1 MRRSLAL
8 VGALVPFLTLSL
20 SVGPARADT
29 GPASQSTGHATPND
43 GPPAPRPR
51 RTGLLIGGLAT
62 LGISYTL
69 TAAAGLDALE
79 SWQSGTVCNLNNG
92 MCVGTSSP
100 IGRAL
105 VIPVLGP
112 WLAMGHIRD
121 SRELPLLAFFGIAQ
135 ATGVALTIAG
145 IVRYSADGAAAEAPG
160 EPAGARRARSRP
172 SGFISFGMLPTR
184 DGAFGFLSGRM

>member
-20 SVGPARADT
+20 SAGPARADT
-29 GPASQSTGHATPND
+29 GPASQSAGHAAPDD

-69 TAAAGLDALE
+69 SAAVGIDALE
-79 SWQSGTVCNLNNG
+79 SWPGGTVCNTNNG

-100 IGRAL
+100 EGRAL
-105 VIPVLGP
+105 LIPIVGP
-112 WLAMGHIRD
+112 WLAMRD
-121 SRELPLLAFFGIAQ
+121 VREVPVLAFLGIAQ

-160 EPAGARRARSRP
+160 EPAGARRAQSRP
-172 SGFISFGMLPTR
+172 SGFISFAVLPTR

>member
-20 SVGPARADT
+20 SAGPARAQT
-29 GPASQSTGHATPND
+29 GPAFQSTGHAASADDQPT
-43 GPPAPRPR
+43 PRPR

-69 TAAAGLDALE
+69 SAAVGVDALE
-79 SWQSGTVCNLNNG
+79 SWQGGTVCNINNG

-100 IGRAL
+100 KGRAL
-105 VIPVLGP
+105 LIPVLGP
-112 WLAMGHIRD
+112 WLAVRDIRD
-121 SRELPLLAFFGIAQ
+121 SRELPLLAFLGIAQ

-145 IVRYSADGAAAEAPG
+145 IVRYSADGAAAGAPG
-160 EPAGARRARSRP
+160 ETAGARRAQSLP
-172 SGFISFGMLPTR
+172 SGFISFGALPTR